1 MGWFSEP
8 MVFVLDQAY
17 FSGSSKKTRTFLGQ
31 TSTSEDVCVCVR
43 VMDGVELDFCLLVS
57 SFLFVH
63 MFVRSTP
70 SIAGKT

>member
-31 TSTSEDVCVCVR
+31 TSTSEDVCVCACH
-43 VMDGVELDFCLLVS
+43 GCC
-57 SFLFVH
+57 
-63 MFVRSTP
+63 
-70 SIAGKT
+70 

>member
-8 MVFVLDQAY
+8 VVFVLDQAY

-31 TSTSEDVCVCVR
+31 TSTSEDVCVR
-43 VMDGVELDFCLLVS
+43 VVDGVELDFCLLFS
-57 SFLFVH
+57 SLLFVH

>member
-31 TSTSEDVCVCVR
+31 TSTSEDVCVCVSWM
-43 VMDGVELDFCLLVS
+43 VLNLISVCWFHHYCLS
-57 SFLFVH
+57 ICLFVQLQ
-63 MFVRSTP
+63 V
-70 SIAGKT
+70 